1 MLYKIETVIDDILE
15 LSDNL
20 RLEDKQEMEGLG
32 YPDPLLPLIESFHN
46 SDECWTIKVK
56 ENNKVAGVYG
66 VNDGLI
72 WLMATPEILKGKIQ
86 FLRNCR
92 QEVERLNTK
101 YPVLYNIV
109 DSRNDLHL
117 KWLQFCNFEFV
128 SVVSINE
135 INYMTIRRFK

>member
-1 MLYKIETVIDDILE
+1 MLYKVETVIDDILE

-20 RLEDKQEMEGLG
+20 RFEDKRELEDLG